1 MTIDR
6 LWFTRCPAPTP
17 ATVAIHQGRLEEEFA
32 ADGITVSSLAA
43 SQDRSVHLSHY
54 SHSQPNSFRFGGYAP
69 PLITRS
75 RGNDVRLIGMNWTD
89 RAAGLHALP
98 SARISSMSD
107 LKGLRLAVP
116 RRLNDSIDWWRGNVL
131 PGYRTALRRAGLKSG
146 NLILVDINI
155 GREFVDDVT
164 LGAVHT

>member
-17 ATVAIHQGRLEEEFA
+17 ATVAIHQEWLEEEFA

-43 SQDRSVHLSHY
+43 SQDRSVHLSHS

-89 RAAGLHALP
+89 RAAGLYALP
-98 SARISSMSD
+98 SARISSMSY

-131 PGYRTALRRAGLKSG
+131 PGYRTALRRAGLESG
-146 NLILVDINI
+146 NLILVDIDI